1 MFFHAS
7 RRTNYNFFVSIWHR
21 LLLPL
26 SPHPNFW
33 STFANFCQTFCERS
47 LMSKK
52 ASIQSSRSNFRGRN
66 SSYGCSKGQNLS
78 LPKKSP
84 YSELF
89 WAAFSRIRTRMTP
102 NMDSFHAVFTKQKI
116 GKGMLL
122 PSLILIKK
130 FLSEVSFT
138 NIDGVPKSRWNVKAI
153 IIFSLK
159 FTHSETFR
167 HLLGLICKEPRAQQS
182 AMVFELLLPCP
193 LHLVPMFI
201 AIQIDFI
208 FTDITYQ

>member
-1 MFFHAS
+1 
-7 RRTNYNFFVSIWHR
+7 
-21 LLLPL
+21 
-26 SPHPNFW
+26 
-33 STFANFCQTFCERS
+33 
-47 LMSKK
+47 
-52 ASIQSSRSNFRGRN
+52 
-66 SSYGCSKGQNLS
+66 
-78 LPKKSP
+78 
-84 YSELF
+84 
-89 WAAFSRIRTRMTP
+89 MTP

-122 PSLILIKK
+122 PSFILIKK
-130 FLSEVSFT
+130 FLSEVSFI
-138 NIDGVPKSRWNVKAI
+138 NIDGVPKSRWNIKAI

-193 LHLVPMFI
+193 LHLVPTFI

-208 FTDITYQ
+208 FTDITYQQHSFPFCLFVLHEPLIILLLSIVVLSSANSIACKCLDSIKGQFL